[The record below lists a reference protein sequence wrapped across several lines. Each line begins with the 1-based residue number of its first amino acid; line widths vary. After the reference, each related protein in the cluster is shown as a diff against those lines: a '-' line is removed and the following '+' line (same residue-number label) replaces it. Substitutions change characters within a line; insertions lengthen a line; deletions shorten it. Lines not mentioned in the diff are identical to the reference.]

1 MSQLNTLLESANP
14 YKSLQS
20 DAARLASKWAKTGL
34 LEGLEGNDSNNMS
47 MLLENQAKQLV
58 TEQSTTGGG
67 EGAGTFTPGTGV
79 NVPAPVPPPVV
90 EASVTSCLA

>member
-34 LEGLEGNDSNNMS
+34 LEGLE
-47 MLLENQAKQLV
+47 
-58 TEQSTTGGG
+58 
-67 EGAGTFTPGTGV
+67 
-79 NVPAPVPPPVV
+79 
-90 EASVTSCLA
+90 